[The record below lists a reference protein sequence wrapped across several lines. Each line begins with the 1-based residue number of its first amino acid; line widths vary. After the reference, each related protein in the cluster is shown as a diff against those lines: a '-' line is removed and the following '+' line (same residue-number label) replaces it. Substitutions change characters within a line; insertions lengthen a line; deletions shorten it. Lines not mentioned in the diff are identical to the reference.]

1 MNVVG
6 EQKDD
11 DIYEEYEEKEGEEN
25 QANEQG
31 DGNDYEVDEEEHQAN
46 LSVVGELEDG
56 DDDDE
61 VDEGEE
67 EETRSIKLK
76 RREEELAK
84 ISTGIGKVPDYE
96 KNRTVIAWH
105 ILKYHAWRYMISL
118 HVMKKRERNLIHF
131 FLIFFFN

>member
-6 EQKDD
+6 EQEDGDD
-11 DIYEEYEEKEGEEN
+11 YEE
-25 QANEQG
+25 EQPS
-31 DGNDYEVDEEEHQAN
+31 NP
-46 LSVVGELEDG
+46 SVVGELEDG
-56 DDDDE
+56 DDDDD

>member
-56 DDDDE
+56 DDE